1 MSYSRRAVG
10 VGTSRGLAAFAL
22 ALRAH
27 RLGSIAI
34 RLLAATLL
42 AAAHAAASRAQEIGP
57 IDAKVNYV
65 YATQFGFGGY
75 KVGGL
80 RSDVYS
86 IPIGFTI
93 DDVLGDWDLE
103 VGIPI
108 TYGRFRFSAS
118 VPVLEGG
125 MEVGSAFVR
134 VETNTMA
141 TEPKLQLN
149 IPIPAIPGLRIS
161 PLGAFG
167 FGGTF
172 ATDGTSQT
180 DGVKQNLSTS
190 ETPFYTYQVGL
201 SSLYTRRF
209 DEFLLL
215 VGNAFVYAGDA
226 SFDSTDDI
234 VEGYGTFKTGVE
246 GRYPLWFDI
255 GEFIPDVGAFFAYNL
270 FTPSLEFSRVGQRTL
285 EIDQIFEVGGTIG
298 ASQPFTIP
306 WVPEMVDHAL
316 DDFRL
321 GVGYQT
327 GEDLDGV
334 RLTFGFPF

>member
-1 MSYSRRAVG
+1 MWHSRRSAEVAA
-10 VGTSRGLAAFAL
+10 SRRIPASICGA
-22 ALRAH
+22 RM
-27 RLGSIAI
+27 RQLGSIAR
-34 RLLAATLL
+34 RLLAATGFAVVAQ
-42 AAAHAAASRAQEIGP
+42 AAQAQEVGP
-57 IDAKVNYV
+57 FDAKVNYV

-93 DDVLGDWDLE
+93 DDVLMDWDLD

-108 TYGRFRFSAS
+108 TYGRFRFSDA
-118 VPVLEGG
+118 VPVFENGV
-125 MEVGSAFVR
+125 ETGSVFFR
-134 VETNTMA
+134 IETNTMA
-141 TEPKLQLN
+141 SEPKLQLN

-172 ATDGTSQT
+172 ATDATAQV
-180 DGVKQNLSTS
+180 DGVELDLSTS
-190 ETPFYTYQVGL
+190 ETAFYTYQIGV
-201 SSLYTRRF
+201 SSMYTRRF
-209 DEFLLL
+209 DDFRLL

-226 SFDSTDDI
+226 TFDSSDDT

-246 GRYPLWFDI
+246 GRYPLGFQI
-255 GEFIPDVGAFFAYNL
+255 GDLVPDVGAFFVYNL
-270 FTPSLEFSRVGQRTL
+270 FTPGLQFTRVQRDPL

-298 ASQPFTIP
+298 AAEPFAIP
-306 WVPEMVDHAL
+306 WVPEMVEHAL

-327 GEDLDGV
+327 GKDLDGV